1 MDERAELQ
9 ALLMEAHRRNDRVS
23 AIAIMDKLESLDSQQ
38 QAPDMGAVGNVAGEF
53 GAGVNRG
60 VGDLADFW
68 TTDPLNVITQRGIN
82 PAMEA
87 MGIDAQIPRVG
98 GARQALDEAGATQG
112 GFMEEGMARDIVGG
126 AGEVAPAAVNIG
138 GAMRYGAKQL
148 AKPVAEGAESVATG
162 VARQMGSGTALADAG
177 YGAASVAGTE
187 VGGDAGKWAFGE
199 GGEQYG
205 EAIGS
210 ILAPTSAGAMMKP
223 FTYLTASGWNGV
235 KSFLANKPAGMSD
248 EGLSVLM
255 AEAMVREGISP
266 EETARRLASMGQEG
280 VPADVGNNFMRLLR
294 LASNKIPRV
303 QGNAV
308 EVLDARQRGSGNR
321 LLSALDDASGTSQLS
336 LTDEIARIDQVM
348 QPRINKLYEATSEQ
362 GMALSPQLRA
372 WISDGKNSI
381 GRAQKEVE
389 RRLADKRSLG
399 EEVSNIDIINTT
411 KQVLDD
417 KIGAAIRAGNMNKA
431 RDLVRMKNAMV
442 QEADQAIPVYRAAR
456 DMHAGKAAL
465 ENAGDLGTMYF
476 KMKPREMVA
485 FTQSMSESEKRMFKL
500 GAKQAIMDKV
510 DDIAGN
516 ADQVKR
522 LFGKNG
528 DVYKLQALFDNRAQF
543 NQFRDTLRRESRF
556 AVTRRAVEGNSTTAQ
571 QLSDEASW
579 SDKFTEVMRATSNPR
594 DAGALLN
601 KILVGIHAKRQ
612 TDEYT
617 EALESAG
624 YLLAQT
630 DIDIAYLVNLIKR
643 GNAKEISA
651 RVKSALKKPLEA
663 PYTAGAAAGVIQNI
677 NEEAQP

>member
-1 MDERAELQ
+1 MDEREELQ
-9 ALLMEAHRRNDRVS
+9 ALLMEAHRRNDKAS
-23 AIAIMDKLESLDSQQ
+23 AIAIMDKLESLDSQP

-68 TTDPLNVITQRGIN
+68 TTDPLNVVTQRGIN
-82 PAMEA
+82 PALEA
-87 MGIDAQIPRVG
+87 VGVDYQIPRVG

-162 VARQMGSGTALADAG
+162 VARQMGSGTALADVG

-187 VGGDAGKWAFGE
+187 AGGDAGKWAFGE

-456 DMHAGKAAL
+456 DMHAGKMAL
-465 ENAGDLGTMYF
+465 ETAGDLGTMYF

-528 DVYKLQALFDNRAQF
+528 DVYKLQALFDSRAQF

-651 RVKSALKKPLEA
+651 RVRSALKKPLEA